1 MKNSKYKIVVLSDL
15 KKNAITT
22 LKSSVSLA
30 HMIDADLELF
40 HVKKHVDIIKR
51 DNQLSAMRSINEEF
65 ISTKNKI
72 KALVDPVSEAYDISI
87 KSNFSFGNIKDE
99 IKTYIKDNKPDVIV
113 LGQRDAA
120 PLKLIGDSI
129 THFLLKEFN
138 GVVMIS
144 SSNNALIPNEKMT
157 LGVLNGSDKTFN
169 TALSKDI
176 ITHIETP
183 LKSFKVINSQHEKT
197 KGASDFKEDT
207 LEFVF
212 EKNDN
217 TIPTLSSYLSKSN
230 INLLCVD
237 RDENSANGSKSPSV
251 LPLKETVNK
260 LNVSLLVSGAL

>member
-15 KKNAITT
+15 KKSAITT

-30 HMIDADLELF
+30 HMIDADIELF

-72 KALVDPVSEAYDISI
+72 KALIDPVSKAYDIPI
-87 KSNFSFGNIKDE
+87 NSNFSFGNIKDE
-99 IKTYIKDNKPDVIV
+99 IRTYIKDTKPDIIV
-113 LGQRDAA
+113 LGQRDSK
-120 PLKLIGDSI
+120 PLKFIGDSI

-144 SSNNALIPNEKMT
+144 SNEHALVPNEKMT
-157 LGVLNGSDKTFN
+157 LGVLNGSDKTFK
-169 TALSKDI
+169 TELSKDL
-176 ITHIETP
+176 ITHTQSP
-183 LKSFKVINSQHEKT
+183 LKSFKVINSQNTKT
-197 KGASDFKEDT
+197 ESPSNYNEDT

-217 TIPTLSSYLSKSN
+217 TIPTLSSYLLKNN

-237 RDENSANGSKSPSV
+237 RDENSKMKNKNASV